1 MFFVL
6 MFRCFLRFGFLL
18 PVLCLHFSVFIK
30 VVSCFCNLGIP
41 ILMFCGDGDVPPR
54 IRLHAAVV
62 VTAPPPQLLCVTKLH
77 TQRNTHKLWTPAFKS
92 WTHTHKS
99 WTDTHHGHIQIVWAR
114 THGGNTPTSSGHT
127 QIVGNYSQTMEPHNK
142 LWTRTHTMGTYTHIW
157 THALTNG
164 GYTLYSHGL
173 THTYGHTR

>member
-99 WTDTHHGHIQIVWAR
+99 WTDTHHGHI
-114 THGGNTPTSSGHT
+114 PTYSGHT
-127 QIVGNYSQTMEPHNK
+127 QIVDTYPQF
-142 LWTRTHTMGTYTHIW
+142 MGTRP
-157 THALTNG
+157 NR
-164 GYTLYSHGL
+164 
-173 THTYGHTR
+173 GHRYPQ